1 MNERI
6 TADSVIEWLSAQ
18 VAEKHVVGPHVW
30 MDAAQKLTVLLG
42 DEHDKLFDLQQAV
55 AQMKVAHM
63 EAGGTAAKAK
73 VKVEATDEYKA
84 MCRQRAKIE
93 RIEEM
98 IRVSKI
104 QARMKDNEQSS
115 Y

>member
-1 MNERI
+1 MNEKV
-6 TADSVIEWLSAQ
+6 TADSIILWLSEQ
-18 VAEKHVVGPHVW
+18 VAEKQILSPHIW

-42 DEHDKLFDLQQAV
+42 DEHDKLFELQQEVNLRKSTLMAS
-55 AQMKVAHM
+55 
-63 EAGGTAAKAK
+63 GDTAARAK
-73 VKVEATDEYKA
+73 IMVEATDVYKEY
-84 MCRQRAKIE
+84 CRQKAKIG